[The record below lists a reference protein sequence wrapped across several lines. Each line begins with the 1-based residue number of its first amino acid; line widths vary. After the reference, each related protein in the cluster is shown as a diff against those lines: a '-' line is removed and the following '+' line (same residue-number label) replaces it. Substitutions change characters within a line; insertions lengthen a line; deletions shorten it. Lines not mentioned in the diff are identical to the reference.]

1 MNLRAIVGHR
11 GRLPALLAAA
21 LLLLSPVTGVLPVQ
35 ALEDT
40 VFSVSDCPPL
50 SGGFTPTGN
59 CYTERTTGSPVVHYL
74 YCFYE
79 NPAVSGKARGHV
91 ALFEATEATVSDIF
105 IRGSKHECSTITP
118 GWMGGWSRILDDSDD
133 AFVMLCGRP
142 GDTPE
147 GPDFHEIQGDIRYKN
162 CVINAHVEAYG
173 TEGLVIAL
181 FNELVEKFEAL
192 ADQKGA
198 AGGEAGESSQE
209 PEEQEPQEEEQ
220 QQEEQ
225 QEGERAFRTAKILY
239 VRGTVQIKRKGSD
252 TWERAEQAMEL
263 YEGDELRTR
272 PRASAEVM
280 VIGNNYVIMS
290 GRSWLRAPRAP
301 GDSQEP
307 TVMDV
312 LGCVWCMVRRL
323 ATGESFQVTTP
334 SSCTGTKGT
343 EFVVRHDPDRL
354 TDSVMVREGTVEVS
368 GNEGGTATVNAG
380 QQVQVVNGVA
390 GAPVPLSDAAWDEIR
405 RGFTARGLTFES
417 RGRPTGSTV
426 RIPLTLRGIE
436 EELGNMDLALGYD
449 PTVLQP
455 TAIEPGSVAADCL
468 FDYSIADGS
477 VRIALAHAQG
487 FGGDGAV
494 AYLLCN
500 VMGAQGWASPLSITE
515 LTANRADDYSP
526 VEIPAEDGLFQVT
539 GTEES
544 RGDADGDYLLTPFDA
559 LMALKMEEGTLPAD
573 PVLDVDGDGQVTAE
587 DARLILTWAVN
598 PPQ

>member
-1 MNLRAIVGHR
+1 MKPLAAVARR
-11 GRLPALLAAA
+11 GRLLTLLAAA
-21 LLLLSPVTGVLPVQ
+21 LLTLSPATGVMPVQ

-40 VFSVSDCPPL
+40 VFSVSDCPAL
-50 SGGFTPTGN
+50 SQGFSATGN

-105 IRGSKHECSTITP
+105 IRGSKHECSTVTP

-133 AFVMLCGRP
+133 GFVMLCGRP

-162 CVINAHVEAYG
+162 CVINVHVEAYG
-173 TEGLVIAL
+173 TEGLVIAV

-198 AGGEAGESSQE
+198 AGGEAGEPPQE
-209 PEEQEPQEEEQ
+209 PEEEEEQQ

-225 QEGERAFRTAKILY
+225 QEEERGPRTAKIMY

-280 VIGNNYVIMS
+280 VIGNHWVNM
-290 GRSWLRAPRAP
+290 GPRSWLRAPRAP
-301 GDSQEP
+301 SDSQEP

-312 LGCVWCMVRRL
+312 LGWIWYQVRDL
-323 ATGESFQVTTP
+323 ATGNSFRATTP

-343 EFVVRHDPDRL
+343 EFVLRHDPDQL
-354 TDSVMVREGTVEVS
+354 TDSIMVRQGTVEVS

-390 GAPVPLSDAAWDEIR
+390 GAPVPLSDAAWDEVR

-417 RGRPTGSTV
+417 RGRPTGGTV

-436 EELGNMDLALGYD
+436 EELGNMDLTLGYD

-455 TAIEPGSVAADCL
+455 TAVEAGSLAADCL
-468 FDYSIADGS
+468 FDYSIAAGTG
-477 VRIALAHAQG
+477 RIALAHAEG
-487 FGGDGAV
+487 FGGDGTV
-494 AYLLCN
+494 AYIVCD
-500 VMGAQGWASPLSITE
+500 VIGAQGWASPLSITE
-515 LTANRADDYSP
+515 LTANRADDYGP

-544 RGDADGDYLLTPFDA
+544 RGDADGDYLLTPFDS
-559 LMALKMEEGTLPAD
+559 LMALKMEQGSLPMD
-573 PVLDVDGDGQVTAE
+573 PVLDIDGDGQVTAD
-587 DARLILTWAVN
+587 DARLILSWAVN
-598 PPQ
+598 PS

>member
-1 MNLRAIVGHR
+1 
-11 GRLPALLAAA
+11 
-21 LLLLSPVTGVLPVQ
+21 
-35 ALEDT
+35 
-40 VFSVSDCPPL
+40 
-50 SGGFTPTGN
+50 
-59 CYTERTTGSPVVHYL
+59 
-74 YCFYE
+74 
-79 NPAVSGKARGHV
+79 
-91 ALFEATEATVSDIF
+91 
-105 IRGSKHECSTITP
+105 
-118 GWMGGWSRILDDSDD
+118 
-133 AFVMLCGRP
+133 
-142 GDTPE
+142 
-147 GPDFHEIQGDIRYKN
+147 
-162 CVINAHVEAYG
+162 
-173 TEGLVIAL
+173 
-181 FNELVEKFEAL
+181 
-192 ADQKGA
+192 
-198 AGGEAGESSQE
+198 
-209 PEEQEPQEEEQ
+209 
-220 QQEEQ
+220 
-225 QEGERAFRTAKILY
+225 
-239 VRGTVQIKRKGSD
+239 
-252 TWERAEQAMEL
+252 
-263 YEGDELRTR
+263 
-272 PRASAEVM
+272 
-280 VIGNNYVIMS
+280 
-290 GRSWLRAPRAP
+290 
-301 GDSQEP
+301 
-307 TVMDV
+307 MDV

-500 VMGAQGWASPLSITE
+500 VIGAQGWASPLSITE

-587 DARLILTWAVN
+587 DARLILSWAVN